1 VRRFPAHFRTGIRH
15 GTAKKGSDVM
25 QRTTF
30 RTRHL
35 LAGALAVAAFGVAP
49 AAARAGTLQV
59 VPVGLGSVTVSPPA
73 TTAAPSSP
81 DVASG
86 LCSATGTGG
95 GRANIDGGCALTYP
109 AGTTVTLTASGGPA
123 DGDGP
128 KTDFQRWSDDRC
140 PGTGP
145 CTLTLGADDQT
156 VAALF
161 SPQRISVIIAG
172 VGTVTSAPGDLDRVC
187 DTNPC
192 GDFDPDRPVTL
203 TAVPAG
209 ATTSEWL
216 ASDPDRGTLC
226 DPRTDTTCTV
236 LPAWPRW
243 VSVGFGITPLP
254 SFPPQ
259 IDVSFHVG
267 KTGSGSG
274 TVRSG
279 SLNCGGQCTT
289 KAKFGASET
298 FTATPDNGS
307 RFTGWRSACGSA
319 ATCRLAVGPVT
330 SLTAAFD
337 KAAGGVAGTG
347 TKNPGTKKKQQ
358 QQRRGAFA
366 ARVLRIGVSGHGRR
380 RTLSIRL
387 RVNAPASVR
396 ARLVRGRRQ
405 VASHRWRVRRAGIQV
420 LRMRVPARARAG
432 AYRVRVTIGGRGRTV
447 NATKGVRLRR

>member
-73 TTAAPSSP
+73 TTAVPSSTE
-81 DVASG
+81 VNSG
-86 LCSATGTGG
+86 LCAVTGTGG
-95 GRANIDGGCALTYP
+95 GRTDLGGACTMTYP
-109 AGTTVTLTASGGPA
+109 AGTTVTLQATGGN

-128 KTDFQRWSDDRC
+128 ATTFRRWSDERC
-140 PGTGP
+140 PASGS
-145 CTLTLGADDQT
+145 CTVTVGADDQT

-161 SPQRISVIIAG
+161 APQRVSVIITDTSG
-172 VGTVTSAPGDLDRVC
+172 TSTVTSAPGTLGAC
-187 DTNPC
+187 SLSSLC
-192 GDFDPDRPVTL
+192 GDFDPDVPVTF
-203 TAVPAG
+203 TAVG
-209 ATTSEWL
+209 ATPLWL
-216 ASDPDRGTLC
+216 ANDSRRGVLC
-226 DPRTDTTCTV
+226 DGVPDVTCHV

-243 VSVGFGITPLP
+243 ISAGFDGEAPQAA
-254 SFPPQ
+254 FPPE

-432 AYRVRVTIGGRGRTV
+432 AYRVRVTISGRGRTV